1 MTDAMT
7 HGPKPS
13 AGLSDQDRLAAL
25 DGYAVLDTPP
35 EPGFDGIVILA
46 RAICAAPVALVSL
59 VAEGR
64 QWFKARS
71 GFPDCGSDLDAS
83 VCKHVLG
90 RHDLLVIPD
99 LSRDVRTATNPLVSG
114 EPHLRFYA
122 GAPLLT
128 PDGIGL
134 GSLCVIDTEPRP
146 LGLTEEQ
153 RECLQVLAGLV
164 MDQLDLRR
172 LLARTGC
179 P

>member
-1 MTDAMT
+1 MTQ
-7 HGPKPS
+7 GPKLPS
-13 AGLSDQDRLAAL
+13 GISDRDRLAAL
-25 DGYAVLDTPP
+25 DGYGVLDTPP

-46 RAICAAPVALVSL
+46 RALCAAPVALVSL

-71 GFPDCGSDLDAS
+71 GFPICGSDLDAS
-83 VCKHVLG
+83 VCKHVVG
-90 RHDLLVIPD
+90 RRDLLVIPD
-99 LSRDVRTATNPLVSG
+99 LSRDARTDANPLVTG

-128 PDGIGL
+128 PDGLGL

-146 LGLTEEQ
+146 LGVTEEQ

-164 MDQLDLRR
+164 MVQLDLRR
-172 LLARTGC
+172 TLATGVC

>member
-1 MTDAMT
+1 MTRR
-7 HGPKPS
+7 PKAP
-13 AGLSDQDRLAAL
+13 AGLAGRGRLDAL
-25 DGYAVLDTPP
+25 DGYAVLDTAP

-59 VAEGR
+59 VADGR

-71 GFPDCGSDLDAS
+71 GFPECGTDLDAS

-90 RHDLLVIPD
+90 RRDLLVIPD
-99 LSRDVRTATNPLVSG
+99 LSCDARTAGNPLVTG
-114 EPHLRFYA
+114 ERRLRFYA
-122 GAPLLT
+122 GAPLVT
-128 PDGIGL
+128 PDGHGL
-134 GSLCVIDTEPRP
+134 GSVCVIDTEPRP

-164 MDQLDLRR
+164 MTQLEMRR
-172 LLARTGC
+172 SLAAMAQ